1 MGLFRNR
8 NRPRTALDIRV
19 GSSHV
24 VEVLLHLRRADWT
37 WYRANEKEIEDEL
50 MILLESC
57 ILSRMFG
64 DEVEAY
70 HRRMNPHLFADES
83 QIGSKNVKNRPKKS
97 VASKKKG
104 RKAKAAAPQVVQET
118 ATELKK
124 QEKEVYFAFGDT
136 LQLAY
141 RKEELPQNDRSL
153 GGRTLFCPPDDEN
166 TTIITDCVSDANHH
180 AEYQYLPKLS
190 HRLLIW
196 CSKND
201 PNNPTNQDAENVGFL
216 RQDMIPIVSLFR
228 EPKETMDTDTR

>member
-19 GSSHV
+19 GNSHV

-37 WYRANEKEIEDEL
+37 WYRANDKEIEEEL
-50 MILLESC
+50 FILLESS

-70 HRRMNPHLFADES
+70 HKRKNPHLFADES
-83 QIGSKNVKNRPKKS
+83 RIGSKNAKHRSKKS
-97 VASKKKG
+97 DNSKKKG
-104 RKAKAAAPQVVQET
+104 RKGKAAAAKVVQEST
-118 ATELKK
+118 SELKK
-124 QEKEVYFAFGDT
+124 PEKEVYFAFGDT

-153 GGRTLFCPPDDEN
+153 GGRTLFCPIDGEN
-166 TTIITDCVSDANHH
+166 VASVTDSSSDTNHH

-196 CSKND
+196 CSKID
-201 PNNPTNQDAENVGFL
+201 PSNPTNQDAENVGFL
-216 RQDMIPIVSLFR
+216 RPDMIPIVSLFR
-228 EPKETMDTDTR
+228 EPKEAPETDTR